1 MKERKY
7 NKTKMKQIV
16 DSHWK
21 LFNKQTNLIASG
33 NVIANTQ
40 YSNVIRPWK
49 ETECNGRTNPF
60 GRLMEFDLQGFK
72 KHAIPDRILNV
83 IKDKNRENS
92 LILYMFYVTKDGVTE
107 PFCWLLTNTNNKYIT
122 HVIICRF
129 AKNFDKRVSAAKEA
143 MSYICDLPDEV
154 PETIEDKE
162 ILENIIKSIEARH
175 SPELLNI
182 MESALKE
189 YLTRR
194 YGRLDEEKYDLL
206 LNLYASR
213 LYQALTDPMYSD
225 AGITLK

>member
-72 KHAIPDRILNV
+72 KHAIPDQQQVHHPR
-83 IKDKNRENS
+83 D
-92 LILYMFYVTKDGVTE
+92 
-107 PFCWLLTNTNNKYIT
+107 
-122 HVIICRF
+122 H
-129 AKNFDKRVSAAKEA
+129 
-143 MSYICDLPDEV
+143 LPVRKKFRQACLCGQGSDV
-154 PETIEDKE
+154 VH
-162 ILENIIKSIEARH
+162 LRLARRG
-175 SPELLNI
+175 S
-182 MESALKE
+182 
-189 YLTRR
+189 
-194 YGRLDEEKYDLL
+194 
-206 LNLYASR
+206 
-213 LYQALTDPMYSD
+213 
-225 AGITLK
+225 